1 MEGHCTPQG
10 LFALC
15 AQALQQ
21 HSASVPK
28 LVVVWE
34 EMLAGHSDKNKESL
48 VPFFKEVRNRCFY
61 MQFGYFSSVNQQ
73 KSVFPRLRAVTSSY
87 SS

>member
-1 MEGHCTPQG
+1 MRHTGMEGHCTPQG
-10 LFALC
+10 IFALC

-48 VPFFKEVRNRCFY
+48 VPFF
-61 MQFGYFSSVNQQ
+61 
-73 KSVFPRLRAVTSSY
+73 
-87 SS
+87 